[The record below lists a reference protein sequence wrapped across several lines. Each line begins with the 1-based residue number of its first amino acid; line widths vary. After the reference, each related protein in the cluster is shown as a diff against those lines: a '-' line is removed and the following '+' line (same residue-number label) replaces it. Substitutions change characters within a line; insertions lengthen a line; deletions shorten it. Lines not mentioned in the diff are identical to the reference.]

1 MIDRSLINPAK
12 LLDLM
17 LDDAS
22 GNVNAWWSLVEIVPY
37 YVPPFPLKDTRPSI
51 QVRCLVR
58 PDEPAPGPGIRTGRY
73 SYLRGSLAGW
83 RSGGY
88 FWDLGGDRE
97 GWPSVEHALL
107 AVLHAPV
114 PPGLL
119 SPSAWEAIRVANER
133 TTK

>member
-22 GNVNAWWSLVEIVPY
+22 GNVNAWWSLVEIVPD
-37 YVPPFPLKDTRPSI
+37 YVPPFPDKDTRPSI
-51 QVRCLVR
+51 RVRCLVR
-58 PDEPAPGPGIRTGRY
+58 PDEPKPAPGVRTGRY

-83 RSGGY
+83 RNGGY
-88 FWDLGGDRE
+88 FWDCYGDD
-97 GWPSVEHALL
+97 WASVEHALL
-107 AVLHAPV
+107 AVLHAPA

-119 SPSAWEAIRVANER
+119 SPSAWEAIRVAQEKAR
-133 TTK
+133 T